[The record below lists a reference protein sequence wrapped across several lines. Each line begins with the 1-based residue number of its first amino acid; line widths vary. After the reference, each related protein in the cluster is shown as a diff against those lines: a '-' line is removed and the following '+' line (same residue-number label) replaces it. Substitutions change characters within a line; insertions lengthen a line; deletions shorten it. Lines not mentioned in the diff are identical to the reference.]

1 MTTGT
6 AFNVK
11 TSFCGM
17 WCCKAPACRDAVFLL
32 RDHKA
37 SIGTDREIC
46 RGMIV
51 RNTQPDLDSTGFL
64 FLDLDADYS
73 LFITDIMFQHEVIYW
88 CSFLPAQRVQ

>member
-1 MTTGT
+1 MSRRLLGLL
-6 AFNVK
+6 K
-11 TSFCGM
+11 KSFCGM
-17 WCCKAPACRDAVFLL
+17 WCCKAPVCRDAIFLL

-51 RNTQPDLDSTGFL
+51 RNTLPDLDSTGFL
-64 FLDLDADYS
+64 FLDLGADYS

-88 CSFLPAQRVQ
+88 CSFLPAHRVQ